1 MTEIIKLEG
10 LIIKKKD
17 INESD
22 RLLTVVT
29 TSLGK
34 HSIIIKG
41 INKSKKRD
49 KTSSDIF
56 SYSKFIAYKKGEN
69 FIANTVDSIEVFE
82 NIKKDI
88 DKISIGLYMC
98 SILNESL
105 NFGERNSKIYN
116 LALKSFGYLNKEE
129 DINKNWV
136 LLLFFFYKILVEQG
150 VNFILEKGNYF
161 SIENSCLSEIKYENS
176 ILLNSVQEKIIRKIY
191 LKKVKELLEE
201 KFLKKDISLI
211 IEVFEKYFNYHL
223 GGSLNLK
230 KYIWEAE

>member
-49 KTSSDIF
+49 KTSSDVF

-69 FIANTVDSIEVFE
+69 FIANTVDSLEVFE

-88 DKISIGLYMC
+88 DKISMGLYMC

-105 NFGERNSKIYN
+105 NFGERNSRIYD
-116 LALKSFGYLNKEE
+116 LALKSFRYLNKEE
-129 DINKNWV
+129 DINKNWI

-150 VNFILEKGNYF
+150 VNFILEKGSYF
-161 SIENSCLSEIKYENS
+161 SIENSCISETKYENF
-176 ILLNSVQEKIIRKIY
+176 ILLNPIQERIIRKIY
-191 LKKVKELLEE
+191 LKKVRELLEE
-201 KFLKKDISLI
+201 NISRKDIFFVI
-211 IEVFEKYFNYHL
+211 GIFERYFNYHL
-223 GGSLNLK
+223 EGNLNLK